1 MAVKGPDPDLPSFIH
16 SWNQFYGIVIGWLV
30 LLIIVFWLIT
40 ILFK

>member
-1 MAVKGPDPDLPSFIH
+1 MAVKGPDPDLPSFIR